1 MTKKIKKIKKICG
14 NCRLY
19 ESSEQRCKITV
30 LHDGERYNMPVS
42 PEDKCHME
50 ELGIE
55 IQQVRWWTEDAETGE
70 KTNNNGVV
78 KMEYPKGF
86 FGEEKNE

>member
-1 MTKKIKKIKKICG
+1 
-14 NCRLY
+14 
-19 ESSEQRCKITV
+19 
-30 LHDGERYNMPVS
+30 MPVS

>member
-1 MTKKIKKIKKICG
+1 
-14 NCRLY
+14 
-19 ESSEQRCKITV
+19 
-30 LHDGERYNMPVS
+30 MPVS

-55 IQQVRWWTEDAETGE
+55 IQQVRWWTEDAKTGE

-86 FGEEKNE
+86 FGEEENE